1 MQTVVFEPDATDSF
15 NAMFE
20 SITTDFDDL
29 GGDRCYDQNIDGK
42 HCPWKAHLKVE
53 LGGGGEFCKD
63 KWVHVVCKA
72 VQLFKESGSGSCEE
86 AVSRC
91 CVGVDINSNLTS
103 YQYYR
108 YRLYDSIMFV

>member
-53 LGGGGEFCKD
+53 LGGEFCKD
-63 KWVHVVCKA
+63 KWVHVVSK
-72 VQLFKESGSGSCEE
+72 
-86 AVSRC
+86 
-91 CVGVDINSNLTS
+91 
-103 YQYYR
+103 
-108 YRLYDSIMFV
+108 